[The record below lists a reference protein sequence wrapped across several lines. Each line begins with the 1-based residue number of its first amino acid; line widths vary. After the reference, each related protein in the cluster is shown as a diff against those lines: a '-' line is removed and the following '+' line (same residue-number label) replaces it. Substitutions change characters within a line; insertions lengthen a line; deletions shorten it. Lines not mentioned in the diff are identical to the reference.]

1 MKLAGFNFTKIAV
14 EKTTNSLKD
23 LKIETKI
30 NLIDIQEIKQEF
42 AKTKDTFL
50 GIDFSYIIEYSPS
63 IALLEFKGHCVLA
76 LDQKQAKDVL
86 RDWKD
91 KKMDDIFRIAI
102 FNLILMKAN
111 IKALQ
116 FEEELN
122 LPLHFRLPSL
132 SPIKDNST
140 KK

>member
-1 MKLAGFNFTKIAV
+1 MKLAGFNFTKIVA
-14 EKTTNSLKD
+14 EKKQNSFKE

-30 NLIDIQEIKQEF
+30 NLTDIQEIKQDLM
-42 AKTKDTFL
+42 KSKDSFL
-50 GIDFSYIIEYSPS
+50 NINFSYTIDYLPE
-63 IALLEFKGHCVLA
+63 IATLEFQGHCVLSV
-76 LDQKQAKDVL
+76 DQRKAKDIL
-86 RDWKD
+86 KDWKD
-91 KKMDDIFRIAI
+91 KKVDDEFRLAV
-102 FNLILMKAN
+102 FNLILMKSN

-132 SPIKDNST
+132 SASKENLN

>member
-1 MKLAGFNFTKIAV
+1 MKLAGFNFTKILV
-14 EKTTNSLKD
+14 EKSKDSLKD

-30 NLIDIQEIKQEF
+30 NLIDIQEIRQEF
-42 AKTKDTFL
+42 IKSKDSFL
-50 GIDFSYIIEYSPS
+50 GIDFSYVIEYSPA
-63 IALLEFKGHCVLA
+63 IANLEFKGHVLLA
-76 LDQKQAKDVL
+76 VDSRKAKDIL
-86 RDWKD
+86 KEWKD
-91 KKMDDIFRIAI
+91 KKLDNEFRTAI
-102 FNLILMKAN
+102 FNLILIKAN

-132 SPIKDNST
+132 KVSKEES